1 MAISWLTPA
10 GALFDSLPPG
20 SFLSLGVEAEN
31 ASEYSLICGELPPG
45 IEFQQ
50 DGSIT
55 GMIGEVDHDT
65 TFTFV
70 IRATDNVLVKDR
82 TFSLSVAYNEDISWS
97 TDGFNLSGSTLKKL
111 LINKDHVEFQVVANV
126 NTPVTYSIDRSTGEL
141 PFGLRLTPDGLI
153 YGSPNI
159 ILAPGQVEEFSM
171 DIVATDAH
179 NTYRQNFTFSILDSF
194 TFTVDNT
201 TLVLGTGTTSLIDL
215 GNTGT
220 VTLSSLQPAE
230 FVGSGDLGTALAD
243 DRQYISVRAYDPN
256 PGIGPLEYRAV
267 STLPPGLSLDRGIG
281 YLYGN
286 LSPQADFSHLYD
298 FSIEAKKSNIK
309 TGEFVV
315 TTGTFFLKVINQYYN
330 NVVWPN
336 SNLGTILEET
346 ASELTVAA
354 TQKDNTWDLNYY
366 VVPGRDLPTGLA
378 LSTSTGN
385 IIGNATTSG
394 QFSFTIAASTAT
406 YQPHEL
412 VWPVLSD
419 PVSFNTFNLTIS
431 PISGDFTSIWAK
443 PFLIPSQ
450 RAAWET
456 FINNDSIF
464 LPEIIYRADD
474 PTFGIQKELRVFL
487 EFGIER
493 VNIGDYAS
501 ALYQNLYERRLTFG
515 NVKTAIAKDKQGKHI
530 YDAIYVDIIDEL
542 EGSKTSIEINGV
554 TYYPGSVDNIRNS
567 LQSVVLDDGGDILVD
582 GRFLPKFM
590 TTVYGDQ
597 PYGYIRAAVLCY
609 TKPGESN
616 KILNR
621 IRASKFNFNNLSFF
635 IDRLVV
641 QNSLD
646 QTGTTYIA
654 FNRQPIG

>member
-10 GALFDSLPPG
+10 GTLFQCPPG
-20 SFLSLGVEAEN
+20 SFLALNVEASN
-31 ASEYSLICGELPPG
+31 ATSYSIISGRLPPG
-45 IEFQQ
+45 IELLSN
-50 DGSIT
+50 GSIS
-55 GMIGEVDHDT
+55 GLVGDVNYDT
-65 TFTFV
+65 TFIFV
-70 IRATDNVLVKDR
+70 VRASDGVSVKDR
-82 TFSLSVAYNEDISWS
+82 TFNLVIEYDESTSWS
-97 TDGFNLSGSTLKKL
+97 TDGFSTSGLTLKKL
-111 LINKDHVEFQVVANV
+111 LLNKDYVEFYVDAQVDSE
-126 NTPVTYSIDRSTGEL
+126 VTYSLDRTTGRL
-141 PFGLRLTPDGLI
+141 PFGLRLE
-153 YGSPNI
+153 PNGRI
-159 ILAPGQVEEFSM
+159 SGIPKLILAPGFVEEFSF
-171 DIVATDAH
+171 DIVASDGV
-179 NTYRQNFTFSILDSF
+179 NDYRQNFTFSVLDSF

-201 TLVLGTGTTSLIDL
+201 TLYLGTSTTSLINL

-220 VTLSSLQPAE
+220 VSLSNLQPAE
-230 FVGSGDLGTALAD
+230 FVEDRDLGIALAD
-243 DRQYISVRAYDPN
+243 DKQYLSVRAYDPN
-256 PGIGPLEYRAV
+256 PGLGPLVYTAM
-267 STLPPGLSLDRGIG
+267 STLPPGLALERNIG

-286 LSPQADFSHLYD
+286 LSPQADFSHTYN
-298 FSIEAKKSNIK
+298 FFIEAKKSNIK
-309 TGEFVV
+309 SGEFVT
-315 TTGTFFLKVINQYYN
+315 TTGSFYLTVINQYYN
-330 NVVWPN
+330 NVVWPA
-336 SNLGTILEET
+336 SNLGNILEGT
-346 ASELTVAA
+346 TSELSVTAK
-354 TQKDNTWDLNYY
+354 QKDATWDLNYY
-366 VVPGRDLPTGLA
+366 LVPNSQLPTGLA

-394 QFSFTIAASTAT
+394 NFSFTIAASTAT

-412 VWPVLSD
+412 VWPVLSN
-419 PVSFNTFNLTIS
+419 PVSFNNFDLSVS
-431 PISGDFTSIWAK
+431 PISGEFTSIWAK

-456 FINNDSIF
+456 FINNDEIF
-464 LPEIIYRADD
+464 LPDILYRSDD
-474 PTFGIQKELRVFL
+474 PIFGVQKELRVFL

-493 VNIGDYAS
+493 VEIGNYAS

-515 NVKTAIAKDKQGKHI
+515 SVKSAIARDKKGNHV

-542 EGSKTSIEINGV
+542 EGSKSSIEINGL

-567 LQSVVLDDGGDILVD
+567 LQSIVLDDGGEIKVD

-590 TTVYGDQ
+590 TTVALDQ
-597 PYGYIRAAVLCY
+597 PYGYVRAAVLCY
-609 TKPGESN
+609 THPGESN

>member
-1 MAISWLTPA
+1 MAISWVTPEGTLFTCTA
-10 GALFDSLPPG
+10 GAAVSSSVLANF
-20 SFLSLGVEAEN
+20 
-31 ASEYSLICGELPPG
+31 ASSYSLLCGKLP
-45 IEFQQ
+45 
-50 DGSIT
+50 DGLTLNINGNIT
-55 GMIGEVDHDT
+55 GTPTAVNYT
-65 TFTFV
+65 TTSRFV
-70 IRATDNVLVKDR
+70 VRASGDSPSKDR
-82 TFSLSVAYNEDISWS
+82 TFNISVWDATPVLWNDDEFNVSENVFRKLILNRDYVEIQLSVNNELPS
-97 TDGFNLSGSTLKKL
+97 TFSLDKT
-111 LINKDHVEFQVVANV
+111 
-126 NTPVTYSIDRSTGEL
+126 TGNL
-141 PFGLRLTPDGLI
+141 PFGMRMTPQGLI
-153 YGSPNI
+153 YGNPNL
-159 ILAPGQVEEFSM
+159 ILAPGIVEEFTF
-171 DIVATDAH
+171 DVVAFDGVTE
-179 NTYRQNFTFSILDSF
+179 YRQAFSFSVLDPF

-201 TLVLGTGTTSLIDL
+201 TLYLGTDTTSLINL

-220 VTLSSLQPAE
+220 VSLSNLQPAE
-230 FVGSGDLGTALAD
+230 FLGDGDLGTALAD
-243 DRQYISVRAYDPN
+243 DRQYLSVRAYDPN
-256 PGIGPLEYRAV
+256 PGVGPLVYTAK
-267 STLPPGLSLDRGIG
+267 TALPPGLSLDRGIG

-298 FSIEAKKSNIK
+298 FSIEAKKTNIK
-309 TGEFVV
+309 SGEFVLS
-315 TTGTFFLKVINQYYN
+315 TGTFHLKVINQYYN
-330 NVVWPN
+330 NVVWPS
-336 SNLGTILEET
+336 SNLGNILEET
-346 ASELTVAA
+346 VSELSVSA
-354 TQKDNTWDLNYY
+354 TQKDPTWPLNYY
-366 VVPGRDLPTGLA
+366 LVPDSQLPAGIT

-385 IIGNATTSG
+385 LIGNATTSG
-394 QFSFTIAASTAT
+394 NFSFTIAASTAT

-419 PVSFNTFNLTIS
+419 PVTVNTFNLTVS

-450 RAAWET
+450 RAVWES

-464 LPEIIYRADD
+464 LPDIIYRSDD
-474 PTFGIQKELRVFL
+474 PVFGVQKELRIFL

-493 VNIGDYAS
+493 VEIGNYAS

-515 NVKTAIAKDKQGKHI
+515 KVKSAIARDKKGNHV
-530 YDAIYVDIIDEL
+530 YDAIYVDVVDEL
-542 EGSKTSIEINGV
+542 EGSKTSIEINGA

-567 LQSVVLDDGGDILVD
+567 LQSIVLDDGGEIKVD

-590 TTVYGDQ
+590 TTVVPDQ
-597 PYGYIRAAVLCY
+597 PYGYVKAAVLCY

-616 KILNR
+616 KVLNR